1 MVNTM
6 PTANTTG
13 RNVLD
18 VLDDPLL
25 RNITAYLPNEDLMQ
39 LARVSQRINH
49 SIPRAT
55 TYERRR
61 VPGTII
67 LVFYMRP
74 YGKRRRFGKLVQQ
87 LRRRYGRRGRLDQLV
102 QQFQQLCVRDPN
114 VLERYPHASM
124 LDYHKF
130 QFRCDVYSDQ
140 YGAHTKTVGRRMVSS
155 SSRGGTRDTQ
165 NSILLLYPTRHA
177 EEDDVVVN
185 PSGRRR
191 GQTGS
196 SRIHR

>member
-1 MVNTM
+1 MVNTT

-13 RNVLD
+13 RNVFD

-25 RNITAYLPNEDLMQ
+25 RNITSYLPNEDLMQ
-39 LARVSQRINH
+39 VAQTSKRTYRL
-49 SIPRAT
+49 IPRAT

-67 LVFYMRP
+67 PVLYMRP
-74 YGKRRRFGKLVQQ
+74 YGQHGRFGNLVQQ
-87 LRRRYGRRGRLDQLV
+87 LRHRYGRRGRLDQLV

-130 QFRCDVYSDQ
+130 QFRRDGFFPDQ
-140 YGAHTKTVGRRMVSS
+140 YTELVKQIKTNRLQIEGITSLDFRISPTTTIPSPGGYKSHTYVLT
-155 SSRGGTRDTQ
+155 T
-165 NSILLLYPTRHA
+165 LPHLF
-177 EEDDVVVN
+177 
-185 PSGRRR
+185 PSLRE
-191 GQTGS
+191 
-196 SRIHR
+196 ID